1 MTPTKYKTLHL
12 GHTSDWYRKELK
24 KKSVFVSIYA
34 DGMLEKVENTKES
47 IDIVVM
53 SLRGMGF
60 TKARTPWRDIIARVK
75 EFGDFCPA
83 EVGPALALDGIEPG
97 LVYLAMEPIPDR
109 GGRPSVFYVAR
120 DGGGSLDLGSGWA
133 GPGRDWSLVDRLV
146 FSPINRN
153 NRDHCKL
160 LLEPSDSFGTNLYN
174 GTSCRSA
181 NRQSSENILRGQKD
195 WHGWNNRKILLTGA
209 RKEY

>member
-120 DGGGSLDLGSGWA
+120 DGGGSLCLGNVWA
-133 GPGRDWSLVDRLV
+133 GPGRGWGLDVRLV
-146 FSPINRN
+146 FSLRK
-153 NRDHCKL
+153 RS
-160 LLEPSDSFGTNLYN
+160 EPSTSALPSETQPLEARVAKLEAVIKHHNL
-174 GTSCRSA
+174 G
-181 NRQSSENILRGQKD
+181 I
-195 WHGWNNRKILLTGA
+195 
-209 RKEY
+209 